1 MSRDGGNAQGRSQAR
16 GVHVP
21 KNTTTTKQRK
31 LLQKS
36 YKEEHFGLEHHG
48 DGSRRGNGGSA
59 WRDGEAELDIPFKL
73 SGLIRELRVKDT

>member
-1 MSRDGGNAQGRSQAR
+1 MGEMHRGGVRQG
-16 GVHVP
+16 VCMCKK
-21 KNTTTTKQRK
+21 KNKTPTTEQIK

-48 DGSRRGNGGSA
+48 DGSRRGDGGSA